1 MSDFLLGLIGQNAE
15 QQARNDIGDYDPK
28 TGKIERDEI
37 EQFFDNFFGRSGK
50 IQEEGQSQYIDS
62 LEGSRVGDALL
73 TLRPDATI
81 GANTTMRDLRR
92 DLSTAT
98 EQDTLISDI
107 TATGLATRSKTE
119 LQDLDVGALTSLRT
133 ELQNRQRTN
142 RDKEPGGK
150 QWTAQRQL
158 DLDEKADKRYYHQ
171 QEESNKRYASEAEYR
186 RWSAEK
192 DDAWRKYQA
201 GRDDARLS
209 ADRQERGLQREQNL
223 QLAVMDREDKKAD
236 RQMAREDRLASQRQA
251 SIMALVK
258 GLTQMGAGFA
268 I

>member
-15 QQARNDIGDYDPK
+15 QQARNDIGDYNPE

-37 EQFFDNFFGRSGK
+37 EQFFDNIFGRSGK

-73 TLRPDATI
+73 TLRPDTEI

-92 DLSTAT
+92 DLSTAQ
-98 EQDTLISDI
+98 EQNTLISDI
-107 TATGLATRSKTE
+107 TATGLATRTKTE
-119 LQDLDVGALTSLRT
+119 LQGLGVDELTNLRT
-133 ELQNRQRTN
+133 QLQTKQKDIESQKPGGAQWQATRLLD
-142 RDKEPGGK
+142 RDKE
-150 QWTAQRQL
+150 R
-158 DLDEKADKRYYHQ
+158 DKRYYHQ
-171 QEESNKRYASEAEYR
+171 QEESNKRYASESEYR
-186 RWSAEK
+186 KWKDEK
-192 DDAWRKYQA
+192 DDAWRKHQSEQQ
-201 GRDDARLS
+201 DKRLT
-209 ADRQERGLQREQNL
+209 AERQERGLQREQNL
-223 QLAVMDREDKKAD
+223 QLAIMDREDKKAD
-236 RQMAREDRLASQRQA
+236 RRMAREDRLASQRQA

>member
-1 MSDFLLGLIGQNAE
+1 MSDFLLGLIGQSAE

-28 TGKIERDEI
+28 TGKIERDGI

-62 LEGSRVGDALL
+62 LESSRVGDALL
-73 TLRPDATI
+73 TIRPDAKI
-81 GANTTMRDLRR
+81 GANTEMRDLRR

-98 EQDTLISDI
+98 EQDALISDI

-133 ELQNRQRTN
+133 ELQGKQRDIESQKPGGAQWNATRLMD
-142 RDKEPGGK
+142 RDKES
-150 QWTAQRQL
+150 
-158 DLDEKADKRYYHQ
+158 DKRYYHQ
-171 QEESNKRYASEAEYR
+171 QEESNKRYAAEAEYR

-201 GRDDARLS
+201 ERDDTRLA
-209 ADRQERGLQREQNL
+209 ADRQERCSLSMMQTPSCR
-223 QLAVMDREDKKAD
+223 
-236 RQMAREDRLASQRQA
+236 
-251 SIMALVK
+251 
-258 GLTQMGAGFA
+258 
-268 I
+268 